1 MGACFIVE
9 MGFLWANSI
18 NALEVDGGIRREQAC
33 ALVNTRHQRD
43 PCLDHVA
50 DGGLGDLVVF
60 DGGSAFEFS
69 SNVVAMLSH
78 QQGLVEVFSV

>member
-1 MGACFIVE
+1 MGELDVNKRVH
-9 MGFLWANSI
+9 WSTP
-18 NALEVDGGIRREQAC
+18 GISEI
-33 ALVNTRHQRD
+33 LG
-43 PCLDHVA
+43 LDHVA